1 VSAHRALLTLFATA
15 LAASAQAGTWTNL
28 WSTPDQQGQRALEAG
43 HPGEAAK
50 LFQDPRRQAFAEV
63 QAKDYDTAEKRL
75 ARFDDGQSEYNRGNA
90 LAKSGKLQ
98 PALDAYDAALK
109 HGDLDAAL
117 RRDAQHNRDLV
128 AAQLKPPEQQKDG
141 GQQNQQQG
149 GQPQDPKHPQDSN
162 QSQGSNQSQD
172 TKQSQD
178 SKQPQSAQNNG
189 SQSAQPPP
197 SADAG
202 QQSQGKQGSDAASEE
217 QKAQRDAAQALK
229 ESQGAGQQQPSAAN
243 ADERRQANAN
253 GQSSRDSGS
262 SKDRGQA
269 DTMPRPPTEQ
279 SLALDQWLRQIPDDP
294 GGLLRRKF
302 LIEHML
308 KQNGDVP

>member
-162 QSQGSNQSQD
+162 QSQD